1 MFLFKRRILFP
12 WLLSAV
18 VMMGISYAWHG
29 LALTDISELKIE
41 LWLYLVLTGLAYLF
55 IGLVLTLVVH
65 LLIEREWISMKTA
78 FPVKTMF
85 AGTIVGV
92 VVYLIA
98 LVSGLSFADHGIQ
111 HAVVDLL
118 WQIIEQGIGGLM
130 VGLGI
135 VYDIHRSF
143 LEAERAH

>member
-1 MFLFKRRILFP
+1 MFRRRILFP

-29 LALTDISELKIE
+29 LALTDISDLKIE

-55 IGLVLTLVVH
+55 IGLVLTLAVH
-65 LLIEREWISMKTA
+65 LLIEREWISMKSA
-78 FPVKTMF
+78 FPMKTMF
-85 AGTIVGV
+85 TGTIAGVGV
-92 VVYLIA
+92 YLVA
-98 LVSGLSFADHGIQ
+98 LASGLSFAGHGIQ

-135 VYDIHRSF
+135 VYDLHRSF
-143 LEAERAH
+143 MEAERAH